1 MYKTTLNDRWN
12 RGEKH
17 MAKNKKLAILTAA
30 FAVAVIALGAFI
42 VIGAGDEP
50 EPVVEPEQTAQT
62 EPVEE
67 PSQLEA
73 TLFFASDY
81 QKGEQGEPKDNLTGI
96 INAVKAD
103 KSALDGAIFCGD
115 YSNVSGMSSYQITPE
130 NAISEIK
137 EVMSGVYPDL
147 SEENMLFIQGNH
159 DAMTISIAAPGL
171 HEFDDYLVYVNNA
184 EIDFPWQQ
192 GKTSN
197 SLYKVTHTAEVMKQ
211 CFSKLREEGETR
223 PIIVAQHVPLHFTA
237 RTAASH
243 GTGDNLY
250 SSLVFDV
257 VNEAAAD
264 LNIIY
269 VTGHNHSN
277 GWDNYMGGSNYFKK
291 PGDTILIPEFDKN
304 KITTDTYKTE
314 TLNFTYLN
322 AGYVGY
328 SKAGAD
334 NTLTGTVC
342 EIFDNKFVFTKY
354 AADGVHSLCA
364 AGTANSDPDDS
375 GLISSEHYSKAL
387 ESPQKVERK

>member
-1 MYKTTLNDRWN
+1 
-12 RGEKH
+12 
-17 MAKNKKLAILTAA
+17 MAKNTSKNRILPILTAV
-30 FAVAVIALGAFI
+30 FAIAVIALGAFI
-42 VIGAGDEP
+42 VLGAKDKAP
-50 EPVVEPEQTAQT
+50 EPVVAPEATVETQ
-62 EPVEE
+62 PVEE

-81 QKGEQGEPKDNLTGI
+81 QEDDQGSPKDNLTGI
-96 INAVKAD
+96 LNAVKTD
-103 KSALDGAIFCGD
+103 KSEMDGAIFCGD
-115 YSNVSGMSSYQITPE
+115 YSNVEGMSSYQITPE

-137 EVMSGVYPDL
+137 EVMNGAYPDL
-147 SEENMLFIQGNH
+147 SEDNMVFIQGNH
-159 DAMTISIAAPGL
+159 DAMTVSIDKPGL
-171 HEFDDYLVYVNNA
+171 HEFEDYLVYVNNT

-211 CFSKLREEGETR
+211 CFDSLREKGETR

-237 RTAASH
+237 RTAAVK

-269 VTGHNHSN
+269 VTGHNHSA
-277 GWDNYMGGSNYFKK
+277 GWDNYMGGSCYFKMS
-291 PGDTILIPEFDKN
+291 GDTILIPEFDKS

-328 SKAGAD
+328 SKAGPD
-334 NTLTGTVC
+334 NALTGTVC

-354 AADGVHSLCA
+354 TSEGIHGLSG
-364 AGTANSDPDDS
+364 AGTANSDPDDT
-375 GLISSEHYSKAL
+375 GLISSENYSQAL